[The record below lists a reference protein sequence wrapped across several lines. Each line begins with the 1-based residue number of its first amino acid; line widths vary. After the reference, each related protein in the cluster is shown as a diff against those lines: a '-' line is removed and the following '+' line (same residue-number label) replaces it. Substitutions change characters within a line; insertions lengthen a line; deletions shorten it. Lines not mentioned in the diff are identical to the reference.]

1 MKIIK
6 KLCIVL
12 TMLLTLVCF
21 VKPTDTVA
29 ASEYSYPTQQFRAA
43 WVSHFAGDVAKYQN
57 ETQYKEMMKGV
68 LDNMQAWGMNAIIYH
83 IRTHNNAMY
92 DSEMNPIASWWA
104 NVNFDEFDPLT
115 WLIEETHSRGMEFH
129 AWMNPYRISST
140 GVSDLDALAS
150 TFPSNNIASNKAN
163 YLATSGGVILDPG
176 LPEVRD
182 FIVDT
187 CMEVVEK
194 YDVDAI
200 HFDDYFYIS
209 GVDDSA
215 TRAKYNTSNLSTDN
229 FRRLQVDLFME
240 QLHDEITKYNEENN
254 AFVQLGISPSGIY
267 RNGSYGSGTTP
278 EYDANGSLIYP
289 VYSNTSGFAHYGNY
303 LYSDTKKWID
313 EGWID
318 YILPQTYWAI
328 NHTSASFS
336 TLSEWWSWCVRNK
349 DCNLYLGQGI
359 YMAIEYTP
367 TATGSYKYWGDPD
380 EIKNQIFNMDSHKE
394 VDGASMYKYSTLLSS
409 NSLIKSAVSHLK
421 TYWNKQIPGAVIKSF
436 KDAPAT
442 EVENVILNGSTLSW
456 EKVENVRQYVV
467 WRVAKNQ
474 TVDTKN
480 IEHLYTCTTQTQIE
494 VEAGYDYYVSSVNKA
509 NVISTPT
516 TMKKELTY
524 KEVEELISSLP
535 LNITLSD
542 EKNVEAI
549 LEAYNSLSQEAKQLV
564 SNYVILENAVN
575 QIAALKGFEVLVDE
589 ALNSINPNAG
599 KVTLL
604 PLYYKG
610 VEISWAYK
618 NASDSEYFDLSTGL
632 KQKLILKTK
641 LVPLLA
647 TFTKDGQ
654 SITKEFNLNVG
665 VTKTTENGLF
675 YRNDS
680 GAMNKNDDPSYDSTK
695 FIGGSGRSLVF
706 NGYRYFLATK
716 NDFDIT
722 SSSITK
728 INWSSC
734 GGFYLNTGSSSITL
748 TVGSE
753 NLAVYNAANYGYFVI
768 GVDNKVRYTT
778 SEYVEG
784 ETIVLAPGEALYA
797 VRYLDGLITGSPMKP
812 ATNIAVGTT
821 VILENHAEA
830 FEVSSSDVVNALIE
844 EINSIGTDITL
855 NQASQINRA
864 LNIYNGL
871 NSEEQ
876 AQVTNYSSLSAAKT
890 KLDNLSSSTEDY
902 TAEKNAAISS
912 IQNAITDLSI
922 YSEANQG
929 VIKLII
935 NNAVNA
941 IKNATTLDDINTI
954 KEQALIDLEKVL
966 TIEEEEAATLPL
978 VKEEAISSLNSY
990 VELNLYS
997 QANQAKITSLIAE
1010 ATSKINAATRK
1021 VVVEQVVLST
1031 KASIDAVL
1039 TLSQELAAHKASMI
1053 TVIENYAKL
1062 SDYSSDNQNRVKVL
1076 INTAKTNVYDAS
1088 TSALV
1093 DDAVSNFKSAIDAI
1107 PTLAEEAAELLK
1119 AKNEAIAKLE
1129 AAVDYS
1135 LYTEANKTIV
1145 KSKLEKYK
1153 SQINQCANVVAINTV
1168 LTTGLAD
1175 IASVEKDLAAFEELK
1190 TKAILALDEFKTPEL
1205 YSETNYQRVLELI
1218 DSYTKLLQEAT
1229 SVSVLNSKQAEA
1241 KEALAEVETLE
1252 EELASKKLSSKQE
1265 LDSYVE
1271 SLEIAAG
1278 QEELVVESLN
1288 KYKSQIDKASQI
1300 EEIDS
1305 IVEVAKLELSDT
1317 AKGKDLTEY
1326 KSSQI
1331 EAIQT
1336 YINRESL
1343 STTGKNLYDSK
1354 IAESVQAINN
1364 ATSESEIDSIVSSTK
1379 LALDDIHNNYQAPQ
1393 SSSCFG
1399 VRVTYIMMATLVAAA
1414 LLLVFKKR
1422 EN

>member
-209 GVDDSA
+209 GVNDSA

-278 EYDANGSLIYP
+278 EYDANGTLIYP
-289 VYSNTSGFAHYGNY
+289 VYSNTSGFSHYGDY

-394 VDGASMYKYSTLLSS
+394 VDGASMYKYSSLLSS

-575 QIAALKGFEVLVDE
+575 QIAALKGFEILVDE

-604 PLYYKG
+604 PLYYEG
-610 VEISWAYK
+610 VEISWTYK

-716 NDFDIT
+716 NDFNIT

-734 GGFYLNTGSSSITL
+734 GGFYLNTGSSNITL

-997 QANQAKITSLIAE
+997 QANQAKITSLIVE

-1021 VVVEQVVLST
+1021 AVVEQVVLST
-1031 KASIDAVL
+1031 KASIDEVL
-1039 TLSQELAAHKASMI
+1039 TLSQELAAHKDSMI

-1088 TSALV
+1088 TIALV

-1135 LYTEANKTIV
+1135 LYTDANKTIV

-1278 QEELVVESLN
+1278 QEELVTESLN

>member
-542 EKNVEAI
+542 EKTVEAI

-768 GVDNKVRYTT
+768 GANNKVRYTT

-844 EINSIGTDITL
+844 EINSIGTDINL

-912 IQNAITDLSI
+912 IQNAIADLSI

-1135 LYTEANKTIV
+1135 LYTEANKAIV

-1218 DSYTKLLQEAT
+1218 DSYTELLQGVT

-1278 QEELVVESLN
+1278 QEELVAESLN

-1331 EAIQT
+1331 EAIQR

>member
-92 DSEMNPIASWWA
+92 NSEMNPIASWWA

-278 EYDANGSLIYP
+278 EYDANGTLIYP

-542 EKNVEAI
+542 EKTVEAI

-575 QIAALKGFEVLVDE
+575 QIAALKGFEILVDE

-680 GAMNKNDDPSYDSTK
+680 GAMNNNDDPSYDSTK

-753 NLAVYNAANYGYFVI
+753 NLAVYNGANYGYFVI
-768 GVDNKVRYTT
+768 EVDNKVRYTT

-784 ETIVLAPGEALYA
+784 EKIVLAPGEALYA

-821 VILENHAEA
+821 VILENHAAA

-912 IQNAITDLSI
+912 IQNAIADLSI

-1021 VVVEQVVLST
+1021 AVVEQVVLST

-1076 INTAKTNVYDAS
+1076 INTVKTNVYDAS

-1135 LYTEANKTIV
+1135 LYTEA
-1145 KSKLEKYK
+1145 
-1153 SQINQCANVVAINTV
+1153 
-1168 LTTGLAD
+1168 
-1175 IASVEKDLAAFEELK
+1175 
-1190 TKAILALDEFKTPEL
+1190 
-1205 YSETNYQRVLELI
+1205 
-1218 DSYTKLLQEAT
+1218 
-1229 SVSVLNSKQAEA
+1229 
-1241 KEALAEVETLE
+1241 
-1252 EELASKKLSSKQE
+1252 
-1265 LDSYVE
+1265 
-1271 SLEIAAG
+1271 
-1278 QEELVVESLN
+1278 
-1288 KYKSQIDKASQI
+1288 
-1300 EEIDS
+1300 
-1305 IVEVAKLELSDT
+1305 
-1317 AKGKDLTEY
+1317 
-1326 KSSQI
+1326 
-1331 EAIQT
+1331 
-1336 YINRESL
+1336 
-1343 STTGKNLYDSK
+1343 
-1354 IAESVQAINN
+1354 
-1364 ATSESEIDSIVSSTK
+1364 
-1379 LALDDIHNNYQAPQ
+1379 
-1393 SSSCFG
+1393 
-1399 VRVTYIMMATLVAAA
+1399 
-1414 LLLVFKKR
+1414 KR
-1422 EN
+1422 QL